1 MTRILPDTTSRSHVR
16 TSWKDMFRPPDW
28 LRGTGAGTL
37 RADTLAGLT
46 GATIVLPQA
55 IAFAAIAGLPP
66 QYGFYAA
73 IIPAIVAAFAGS
85 SWQAITGPTTAI
97 SAMVFGALAGHFTP
111 QSSEYIEAAIVL
123 ALMVGLIQLAFGLAR
138 LGALVD
144 FVSHSAMTGF
154 VTAVAL
160 LIALSQIGPALG
172 IEVPRPTHLMEFG
185 RALLQQIPQAQ
196 LAVVAVAGLT
206 VALSVVIKRWGPNWP
221 NYLIALVAATGLS
234 VLLGG
239 EAAGIPAIGT
249 IGAALP
255 GTAWPH
261 ANLDLI
267 RELIPAALAIAIVG
281 LLEAV
286 SVARALA
293 AKSGQMI
300 NANREIV
307 GQGAANTVGSFFQ
320 CFPVS
325 ASFTR
330 SGINLEAGAKTPVS
344 AILASVFLV
353 AILLVVAPWFACV
366 PLAGVAGVIL
376 VVAFRLID
384 FARIRQML
392 SISASESAIAGIT
405 FLVALL
411 IDLELAIYAGV
422 LLSMALFLNRTARPD
437 LVVSAPDPST
447 PGRMFRNAELYKLT
461 ECPQMI
467 VARLDSPLYFGS
479 AEHVRRLL
487 RVLETTRPEQ
497 KHMMF
502 VANGVSEIDMS
513 GVDLLIEEARRRR
526 ARRGSFYLLTRRPRR
541 ISRLA
546 PLNALRTL
554 TKRHFYLSKREALG
568 AIVPRLDQSI
578 CATCTARIFLECPG
592 RQMPSGNM
600 SERLAETDPLRV
612 RKN

>member
-1 MTRILPDTTSRSHVR
+1 M
-16 TSWKDMFRPPDW
+16 
-28 LRGTGAGTL
+28 
-37 RADTLAGLT
+37 
-46 GATIVLPQA
+46 
-55 IAFAAIAGLPP
+55 
-66 QYGFYAA
+66 
-73 IIPAIVAAFAGS
+73 
-85 SWQAITGPTTAI
+85 
-97 SAMVFGALAGHFTP
+97 
-111 QSSEYIEAAIVL
+111 
-123 ALMVGLIQLAFGLAR
+123 
-138 LGALVD
+138 
-144 FVSHSAMTGF
+144 
-154 VTAVAL
+154 
-160 LIALSQIGPALG
+160 
-172 IEVPRPTHLMEFG
+172 
-185 RALLQQIPQAQ
+185 
-196 LAVVAVAGLT
+196 
-206 VALSVVIKRWGPNWP
+206 
-221 NYLIALVAATGLS
+221 AATGLS
-234 VLLGG
+234 LLLGG

-261 ANLDLI
+261 VNLDLI

-353 AILLVVAPWFACV
+353 AILLVLAPWFACV

-592 RQMPSGNM
+592 SQMPSGNM